1 MLKEILTLPPF
12 IWRKLKCFYIL
23 SIDKNAYTVY
33 YKDTQYIQKIQ
44 NAQILKIRRF
54 TSAV

>member
-12 IWRKLKCFYIL
+12 IWRKLKCFYIF

-33 YKDTQYIQKIQ
+33 YKYTQYIQQIQ

>member
-1 MLKEILTLPPF
+1 MLKEILTLPPL
-12 IWRKLKCFYIL
+12 IWRKIKCFYIL

-33 YKDTQYIQKIQ
+33 YKDTQYIQQIQ